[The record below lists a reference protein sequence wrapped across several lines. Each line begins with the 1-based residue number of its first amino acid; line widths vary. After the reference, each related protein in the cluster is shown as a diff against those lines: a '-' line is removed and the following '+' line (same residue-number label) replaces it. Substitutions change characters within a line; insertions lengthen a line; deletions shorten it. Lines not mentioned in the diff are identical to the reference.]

1 MPRVNLIYLEISDL
15 NFNCYKSEK
24 TDLVTFIEKAKGID
38 NFKMKTKNLVLKKTT
53 IVVTAVVLLLV
64 SGCLTNGHDSYIYAF
79 REIPQ
84 HDNPN
89 LIIESLNPENAVMED
104 SKGYS
109 CLLGTV
115 ILDLIVSNILDLM
128 EL

>member
-1 MPRVNLIYLEISDL
+1 MDLIYLEISDL

-38 NFKMKTKNLVLKKTT
+38 NLKMKTKNLVVKKTT
-53 IVVTAVVLLLV
+53 IVVTAVVFLLV
-64 SGCLTNGHDSYIYAF
+64 SGCLANGHDSHIYAF
-79 REIPQ
+79 REISQ
-84 HDNPN
+84 HENPN
-89 LIIESLNPENAVMED
+89 LIIESLNPENAIMEY
-104 SKGYS
+104 SKGYP

-115 ILDLIVSNILDLM
+115 ILDLMVSNILDLM